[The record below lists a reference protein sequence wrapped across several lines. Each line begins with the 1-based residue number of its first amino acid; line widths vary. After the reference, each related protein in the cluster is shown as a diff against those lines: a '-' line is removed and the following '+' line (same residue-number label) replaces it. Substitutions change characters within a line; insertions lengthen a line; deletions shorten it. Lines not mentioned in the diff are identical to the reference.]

1 MKTKTKVH
9 TKLSENITVSW
20 RVHSK
25 RTWVGLALG
34 LLTVI
39 GLVLAGPWYLALAGA
54 VVGVIHFMVAR
65 LRIECSESR
74 SVWKLNIIWGVAML
88 VAMSFILP
96 VMVSA
101 MTLYIPFEGKFT
113 LNMLCLAVICGVFL
127 AIFGDWRRAV
137 NASVIFLIILGTI
150 NGYVFMFR
158 DRELTFLDIY
168 SASTAAE
175 VSGQYSFWPSAFVIS
190 GWSLTALGVMVQF
203 AIPKVKFQK
212 PGRARI
218 RALSL
223 ALAAFLALHI
233 GSRGYYP
240 ERWRT
245 NGSIKNGYLLNF
257 YMGIRDASVRKPSD
271 YSLETVGEVEEEY
284 QDVEPQRKAGPNVI
298 VVMNESYCDLSV
310 YPNALETNMPVTPY
324 WDSLQENTIRG
335 YALSSVYGGNTANS
349 EFEFLTGATMGFLPN
364 GSVPYYQYV
373 SDNTY
378 SLAWVL
384 ESYGYK
390 SMAAHAYYKMG
401 WNRDRAYPLLGFEE
415 SLFVEQYPQQNMVR
429 EYVSDL
435 EHYDVMLSMMEQQER
450 AAFIFGVTMQNH
462 GGYQESRDTY
472 NHCIELQGEY
482 AGFDQAEQYL
492 SLIHASDE
500 ALQYLIGRLEE
511 FPEDTVLLVFGDHQ
525 PKIEPEFYA
534 ALNGGVL
541 DDLDEQMRQHTIP
554 FVIWANFDIEEKELG
569 LTSLNFLA
577 GHLLDAAGLKRT
589 AYHEYLEDVEAAIPA
604 MNALGYYSKEQ
615 GCFVPYEEA
624 EGKEKRILDDYRI
637 VQYNAFFDKENSSVL
652 FFDQYLPEET
662 RGPAQ

>member
-9 TKLSENITVSW
+9 KKLAEEASVSW
-20 RVHSK
+20 RVHSR

-39 GLVLAGPWYLALAGA
+39 VLVLTGPWYFALAGA

-65 LRIECSESR
+65 LRIECNDPR
-74 SVWKLNIIWGVAML
+74 SIWKMNLIWGVAML

-96 VMVSA
+96 IMVSA
-101 MTLYIPFEGKFT
+101 MTLYIPFEGKFL
-113 LNMLCLAVICGVFL
+113 LNMLCLVVICCVFL
-127 AIFGDWRRAV
+127 AIFGNWRWAV
-137 NASVIFLIILGTI
+137 NASVIFLIIIGTI

-158 DRELTFLDIY
+158 DREFTFLDIY

-175 VSGQYSFWPSAFVIS
+175 VSGQYNFWPSAFVIS
-190 GWSLTALGVMVQF
+190 GWTLTALGSMVQF
-203 AIPKVKFQK
+203 AIPKIKFES
-212 PGRARI
+212 PSRVRLC
-218 RALSL
+218 ALVL
-223 ALAAFLALHI
+223 ALASFLALHI

-271 YSLETVGEVEEEY
+271 YSLETVGEVEQEY
-284 QDVEPQRKAGPNVI
+284 QNVPSQGKPGPNVI
-298 VVMNESYCDLSV
+298 VIMNESYCDLSV
-310 YPNALETNMPVTPY
+310 YSNALETNMPVTPY
-324 WDSLQENTIRG
+324 WDALKENTIRG
-335 YALSSVYGGNTANS
+335 YVLASVYGGNTANS

-364 GSVPYYQYV
+364 GSVPYYQYIG
-373 SDNTY
+373 DNSY

-384 ESYGYK
+384 GSYGYK

-401 WNRDRAYPLLGFEE
+401 WDRDRVYPLLGFEE
-415 SLFVEQYPQQNMVR
+415 SLFVESYPQEKMIR
-429 EYVSDL
+429 EYVSDQ
-435 EHYDVMLSMMEQQER
+435 EHYDVILSMLEQQDR
-450 AAFIFGVTMQNH
+450 ASFIFSVTMQNH
-462 GGYQESRDTY
+462 GGYQESRETY
-472 NHCIELQGEY
+472 NHCIKLQGEY
-482 AGFDQAEQYL
+482 AGFHQAEQYL

-500 ALQYLIGRLEE
+500 ALQYLINRLEE
-511 FPEDTVLLVFGDHQ
+511 FPEDTVVLIFGDHQ

-534 ALNGGVL
+534 ALNGGTL
-541 DDLDEQMRQHTIP
+541 DDLDEQMLQHTVP
-554 FVIWANFDIEEKELG
+554 FMIWANFDIEERDLG

-589 AYHEYLEDVEAAIPA
+589 AYHEYLEDVEQAIPA
-604 MNALGYYSKEQ
+604 MNALGYYSQEH

-624 EGKEKRILDDYRI
+624 TGREKRILDDYRI
-637 VQYNAFFDKENSSVL
+637 VQYNAFFDRENSSVL

-662 RGPAQ
+662 KGPAQ